1 MTKVDIKIY
10 LYIIFGSVFPKT
22 IEPEIYAEMKQM

>member
-1 MTKVDIKIY
+1 MTKVDIKVH

-22 IEPEIYAEMKQM
+22 IESEIDAEMK